1 MVEEALQAGARA
13 IQLRDKEAGAGDLL
27 ATARRLRSL
36 TLRFGA
42 LLIVNDLV
50 DVALAAAADGSHLGP
65 HDLPVA
71 AVRSSVPRGFI
82 LGYSCDDPARAMR
95 AVAAGAD
102 YIGCGTVYRT
112 GTKLDA
118 GEAIGLERLARVAAA
133 VAVPVIA
140 IGGIT
145 PERAVEVAATRA
157 AGVAVVSAVMGAP
170 DPGAAVRRLLAP
182 FRERDRQA

>member
-1 MVEEALQAGARA
+1 
-13 IQLRDKEAGAGDLL
+13 
-27 ATARRLRSL
+27 
-36 TLRFGA
+36 
-42 LLIVNDLV
+42 
-50 DVALAAAADGSHLGP
+50 
-65 HDLPVA
+65 
-71 AVRSSVPRGFI
+71 
-82 LGYSCDDPARAMR
+82 MR